1 MSQGRNNNWRHSPR
15 GEHAGRFD
23 QRRPD
28 NWKEGDVAFLLPASS
43 FSAEDHNNLIAGGYM
58 AEKATGHP
66 VIILKRISGQST
78 HILVTPVSAYSSGDF
93 NNFLPPWRQICHSRK
108 KPRDFRSFDGCER
121 SNSDYPP
128 LFLEGG
134 MSMPKP
140 QASWVN
146 IQSVWSVPLT
156 VIGRFHKSRDHLRVR
171 HASLDSL
178 RAHMARRCALWCE
191 SNRRLVAAEP
201 RPAHPFSPSPTSTTT
216 ATTPATRAAP
226 ATPATPAAPAVPPH
240 SPVRSWASIACDPTS
255 HAASTTRRWYISN
268 PAASCA

>member
-1 MSQGRNNNWRHSPR
+1 MSQERNNNWRHSPR
-15 GEHAGRFD
+15 GRFG

-78 HILVTPVSAYSSGDF
+78 HVLVTPVSAYSSGDF
-93 NNFLPPWRQICHSRK
+93 NNFLPPWRQIYHSRK
-108 KPRDFRSFDGCER
+108 NPRDFRSFDGCER
-121 SNSDYPP
+121 SNRDYPP

-134 MSMPKP
+134 MAMPKP

-171 HASLDSL
+171 HDSLDSL
-178 RAHMARRCALWCE
+178 RAHMAQRCALWCE

-201 RPAHPFSPSPTSTTT
+201 RPAHPFSPLPTLT
-216 ATTPATRAAP
+216 ATAPVTQAAPAIRAAP
-226 ATPATPAAPAVPPH
+226 AAPATLAAPATPAAPAPPPQ
-240 SPVRSWASIACDPTS
+240 SPARSWASIACKPAS
-255 HAASTTRRWYISN
+255 HAASTTRRW
-268 PAASCA
+268 